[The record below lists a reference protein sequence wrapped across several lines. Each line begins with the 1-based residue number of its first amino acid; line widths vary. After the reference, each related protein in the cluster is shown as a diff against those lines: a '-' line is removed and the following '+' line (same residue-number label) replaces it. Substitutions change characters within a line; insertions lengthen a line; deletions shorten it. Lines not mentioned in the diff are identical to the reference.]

1 MGENTL
7 ETNGPERINLR
18 LCDDIKST
26 LQIQLLDYCTC
37 VLLRGGDVFLHLFC
51 ISLIWPTSTR
61 GSLSGYIILIRGFFM
76 NQKDN
81 VHNHVLVTLR
91 V

>member
-18 LCDDIKST
+18 LCDDFKST

-37 VLLRGGDVFLHLFC
+37 VLLRGVDMFLHLFC
-51 ISLIWPTSTR
+51 IYFIWPTSSR
-61 GSLSGYIILIRGFFM
+61 GEIKVPLVLLSGYIILIRGFYESE
-76 NQKDN
+76 
-81 VHNHVLVTLR
+81 R
-91 V
+91 